1 MASTSAAERRAK
13 IEKLKRDR
21 LAKEKERAEKAQA
34 AASQVAAQDSTDKL
48 ISQILENTK
57 QQNMSLEAQ
66 DAGMTLEE
74 VK

>member
-57 QQNMSLEAQ
+57 Q
-66 DAGMTLEE
+66 
-74 VK
+74 